1 MLLSHIW
8 LLATSWTAAH
18 QASLSLTISWGLS
31 KFMSIESVMPFIHP
45 SHPLP
50 PFSPPALNLSQHQG
64 IFEWVSFSHQVAQS
78 IGASASSPVR
88 QLGTLESWL
97 EPIFQVPHPWG
108 QKPCQVVL
116 QPQSSLRQGEL
127 RDPHIHRMNSPHG
140 GWVALTGKAF
150 FLVKPSHPST
160 CTFHSLVHILP
171 FEQHVPS
178 GSP

>member
-1 MLLSHIW
+1 MDCSTSGFPVPHYLLGFVQVHVHW
-8 LLATSWTAAH
+8 VGDA
-18 QASLSLTISWGLS
+18 
-31 KFMSIESVMPFIHP
+31 IHP

-97 EPIFQVPHPWG
+97 EPIFQVPYPWE

-150 FLVKPSHPST
+150 FLVKPSHPPT
-160 CTFHSLVHILP
+160 CTSIHWFT
-171 FEQHVPS
+171 F
-178 GSP
+178 SPLSNMFPQGPLKPWESF

>member
-1 MLLSHIW
+1 MSNSVIP
-8 LLATSWTAAH
+8 WTAAH
-18 QASLSLTISWGLS
+18 QASLSFTLS
-31 KFMSIESVMPFIHP
+31 QSFLKLVSIVSVMPSNHLILCRPP
-45 SHPLP
+45 SL
-50 PFSPPALNLSQHQG
+50 ALDLSQHQG

-97 EPIFQVPHPWG
+97 EPIFQVPYPWE

-150 FLVKPSHPST
+150 FLVKPSHPPT
-160 CTFHSLVHILP
+160 CTFHSLVHVLP